1 MRATI
6 AVVPPPFAAYLR
18 VYEPLT
24 AFPPDEKEHWRL
36 YIASGRAP
44 ARRDGPRL
52 EYEHAVRQILL
63 GRLPDP
69 GEHAFVADTQVADK
83 TAVPLICP
91 WRTALRAGQAAEEL
105 ATGMAGVLVDS
116 LLPRAIAERAQAD
129 LSAWRVKHPHARSH
143 IATATWSVPVR
154 WFVLFSSDE
163 RQLQVGDG
171 KREVVYVTEMAK
183 ARRRAARALA
193 RLRKGLG
200 ETDVTDAV
208 EGLARWLE
216 DFHPRS
222 SVELDYGG
230 LAWLFDPDRLREDS
244 SVADVAAALDA
255 LAVGD
260 DRAASDAYERV
271 AGRWREAQLAQAAN

>member
-24 AFPPDEKEHWRL
+24 AFRADEAEHWRR
-36 YIASGRAP
+36 YVAAGKAP

-52 EYEHAVRQILL
+52 EYEHAVRRILL

-69 GEHAFVADTQVADK
+69 GEHAFVANRR
-83 TAVPLICP
+83 AVPLVCP
-91 WRTALRAGQAAEEL
+91 WLTALRAGQAAEDL

-116 LLPRAIAERAQAD
+116 FLPRAIAERVQAD
-129 LSAWRVKHPHARSH
+129 LMAWRAKHPHARSH

-154 WFVLFSSDE
+154 WFVLFAQEE
-163 RQLQVGDG
+163 RVLLVGDG
-171 KREVVYVTEMAK
+171 RREVVYTTEMAQ

-193 RLRKGLG
+193 TLRKGLG
-200 ETDVTDAV
+200 ETDVTEAV

-230 LAWLFDPDRLREDS
+230 LAWLFNPDRLREDS

-255 LAVGD
+255 LAAGD
-260 DRAASDAYERV
+260 DAAAGKAYARV
-271 AGRWREAQLAQAAN
+271 TERWREAQLAQAAN